1 MHQSERTDKITDK
14 NLLMNTLCSNV
25 KFIIYPQII
34 NFGQSPL
41 TIPKVFNSTK
51 ISSTD
56 IMQRT
61 ALFEKH
67 KAMNGKLVD
76 FHGWEMPLHYELGII
91 KEHLAV
97 RTSVGIFDVS
107 HMGDFIIIDK
117 STNTT
122 SKSTDIVEKPVDIVD
137 KSTNTVNGSV
147 DMGGK
152 SSDKT
157 FQSLLTNDIT
167 NVEPGKCVYTHMPD
181 QEAKIID
188 DLIVTKLGHG
198 KYLCVPNASMID
210 IDGTWMKENA
220 DIDLIDLSDDLTCLA
235 VQGPNARKLLTEIF
249 GQGIENIGKFE
260 AEAFDFLSNKFVD
273 LDRMNE
279 KDMKN
284 NIGIISGTGYTGEDG
299 CEVIIPNKFAEKVW
313 DALFNA
319 DVDFDVFPIGLGAR
333 DTLRLEA
340 GFLLSGTDFNRD
352 RTTME
357 TNCVWVIKWN
367 HDFIGKEILAKM
379 KEEKKHQ
386 KLLGILLEGR
396 APARTGSVVR
406 LADSPDEIMG
416 WVSSGNY
423 SPSLKKGIAL
433 AYLDRPH
440 IKAGIPV
447 LLDYHGRQVKG
458 VTVKT
463 PFLKK

>member
-1 MHQSERTDKITDK
+1 MT
-14 NLLMNTLCSNV
+14 
-25 KFIIYPQII
+25 
-34 NFGQSPL
+34 
-41 TIPKVFNSTK
+41 TIPKVFNSTI
-51 ISSTD
+51 ISTID

-76 FHGWEMPLHYELGII
+76 FHGWEMPLHYELGIM

-107 HMGDFIIIDK
+107 HMGDFII
-117 STNTT
+117 
-122 SKSTDIVEKPVDIVD
+122 VD
-137 KSTNTVNGSV
+137 KSTSAV
-147 DMGGK
+147 DK
-152 SSDKT
+152 SIDMVKKSPDKT
-157 FQSLLTNDIT
+157 FQSLLTNDII

-181 QEAKIID
+181 QEARIID
-188 DLIVTKLGHG
+188 DLIVTKLGDG
-198 KYLCVPNASMID
+198 KYFCVPNASMID

-220 DIDLIDLSDDLTCLA
+220 DIDLIDVSSDLTCLA
-235 VQGPNARKLLTEIF
+235 VQGPMARDLLAKVF
-249 GQGIENIGKFE
+249 GQGIENIDKFE
-260 AEAFDFLSNKFVD
+260 AKAFDYSSFEFVGF
-273 LDRMNE
+273 DRINE

-313 DALFNA
+313 DMLFNA
-319 DVDFDVFPIGLGAR
+319 DVDFDVVPIGLGAR

-357 TNCVWVIKWN
+357 TNCVWVIKWD
-367 HDFIGKEILAKM
+367 HDFIGKDILAEM
-379 KEEKKHQ
+379 KETKKHQ
-386 KLLGILLEGR
+386 KLVGILLEGR
-396 APARTGSVVR
+396 APARTGSTVR
-406 LADSPDEIMG
+406 LLDSPDEIMG

-433 AYLDRPH
+433 AYMDRPH
-440 IKAGIPV
+440 IKKGIEV
-447 LLDYHGRQVKG
+447 ILEYHGRQVKG

>member
-1 MHQSERTDKITDK
+1 
-14 NLLMNTLCSNV
+14 
-25 KFIIYPQII
+25 
-34 NFGQSPL
+34 
-41 TIPKVFNSTK
+41 
-51 ISSTD
+51 
-56 IMQRT
+56 MQRT

-67 KAMNGKLVD
+67 KAMDGKLVD
-76 FHGWEMPLHYELGII
+76 FHGWEMPLHYEAGIM

-107 HMGDFIIIDK
+107 HMGDFIVIDK
-117 STNTT
+117 SAG
-122 SKSTDIVEKPVDIVD
+122 IVD
-137 KSTNTVNGSV
+137 KSSGR
-147 DMGGK
+147 
-152 SSDKT
+152 T

-167 NVEPGKCVYTHMPD
+167 SIEPGKCVYTHLPD

-188 DLIVTKLGHG
+188 DLIVTKLDDG
-198 KYLCVPNASMID
+198 KYFCVPNASMID

-220 DIDLIDLSDDLTCLA
+220 DIDLIDLSSDLTCLA
-235 VQGPNARKLLTEIF
+235 VQGPKAKELLSKVF
-249 GQGIENIGKFE
+249 GQGIEDIGKFE
-260 AEAFDFLSNKFVD
+260 ALAYDCSTFKFVEF
-273 LDRMNE
+273 DRINE

-299 CEVIIPNKFAEKVW
+299 CEVIIPNKFAEQVW
-313 DALFNA
+313 DLLFSA
-319 DVDFDVFPIGLGAR
+319 DVDFDVNPIGLGAR

-340 GFLLSGTDFNRD
+340 GFLLSGTDFNMD

-367 HDFIGKEILAKM
+367 HDFIGKDILAKM

-386 KLLGILLEGR
+386 KLLGIQLEGK

-406 LADSPDEIMG
+406 LQDSPDEIMG

-423 SPSLKKGIAL
+423 SPSLKIGIAL

-458 VTVKT
+458 ITVKT